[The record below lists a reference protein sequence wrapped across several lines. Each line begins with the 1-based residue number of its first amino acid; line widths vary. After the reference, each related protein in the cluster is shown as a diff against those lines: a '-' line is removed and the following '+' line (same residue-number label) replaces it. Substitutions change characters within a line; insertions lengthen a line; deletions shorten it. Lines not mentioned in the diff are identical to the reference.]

1 MYRLAYDIPFS
12 KLVLLLV
19 VFFCV
24 WCFAKERFQ
33 VPKKQIWK
41 RLHLILLII
50 CVALFLCV
58 SLLNRVSVSCQPW
71 PPVFWSYKLAFME
84 GSYDHFQEIYL
95 NVLAFLFI
103 SLFALELF
111 RSRKGKIAALFACVL
126 LSVSVESMQ
135 YLFSVGLAETD
146 DIISNMLGVILG
158 ALLNIYGFQL
168 YHVSVQRIKRWINK
182 KN

>member
-1 MYRLAYDIPFS
+1 MYRLAYDIPVS

-19 VFFCV
+19 LFCCV

-33 VPKKQIWK
+33 VQKKQIWME
-41 RLHLILLII
+41 LHLILLII

-58 SLLNRVSVSCQPW
+58 SLLNRRSVSGQQW
-71 PPVFWSYKLAFME
+71 PPLFWSYKLAFLK

-111 RSRKGKIAALFACVL
+111 QSKAGKIAALFACVL

-135 YLFSVGLAETD
+135 YFFSLGLAETD
-146 DIISNMLGVILG
+146 DIISNILGVILG

-168 YHVSVQRIKRWINK
+168 YHISVQRIKRWIHR